1 MKSLRLDA
9 RGLLFILIWTSG
21 YLGGAIVAP
30 EMSPLATNLWRFLGA
45 AVVLGA
51 LALRRR
57 ERWPRTPRA
66 IAAAALLGFLVF
78 AVQFGGLYTGMAEGV
93 SASTTALIA
102 CSTPLLV
109 AVIGT
114 ALGWDR
120 LRPIQWL
127 GIGIGVLGVVVTLSD
142 RVGRPP
148 STTALAW
155 TLLGLVGLTA
165 GTALQGRLGDIG
177 DPFASAG
184 PVLLFALIRER
195 GATTAS
201 SLLFVVPAVTALGA
215 WPLLGAAV
223 GPTAI
228 TGLGIAGVG
237 LYLARR
243 PPRRPYAAASPPA
256 PAVRPS
262 TTDGPTPDDLIP
274 ARR

>member
-21 YLGGAIVAP
+21 YLGGAIVAT

-66 IAAAALLGFLVF
+66 MAAAALLGFLVF

-93 SASTTALIA
+93 SDSTTALIA

-148 STTALAW
+148 PTGALGW

-177 DPFASAG
+177 DPFASAATQLAAAAVVMAVWAPFEGSLAIPLAPRGLIAFLWIAIIPGIIG

-201 SLLFVVPAVTALGA
+201 SLLFVVP
-215 WPLLGAAV
+215 
-223 GPTAI
+223 
-228 TGLGIAGVG
+228 
-237 LYLARR
+237 R
-243 PPRRPYAAASPPA
+243 
-256 PAVRPS
+256 
-262 TTDGPTPDDLIP
+262 
-274 ARR
+274 

>member
-1 MKSLRLDA
+1 
-9 RGLLFILIWTSG
+9 
-21 YLGGAIVAP
+21 
-30 EMSPLATNLWRFLGA
+30 
-45 AVVLGA
+45 
-51 LALRRR
+51 
-57 ERWPRTPRA
+57 
-66 IAAAALLGFLVF
+66 
-78 AVQFGGLYTGMAEGV
+78 MAEGV

-148 STTALAW
+148 PTGALGW

-177 DPFASAG
+177 DPFASAATQLAAAAVVMAVWAPFEGSLAIPLAPRGLIAFLWIAIIPGIIG

-223 GPTAI
+223 GPTAVA
-228 TGLGIAGVG
+228 GLGIAGVG

-256 PAVRPS
+256 PAARPS
-262 TTDGPTPDDLIP
+262 TTDGPTPDDLTP